1 MTDISGLA
9 VPRSDEVD
17 TVEIQNDVEQIA
29 FALSHDL
36 QAPLNSLA
44 SHAAMLK
51 QAVQTESEDVRTAI
65 DEVDGL
71 TSRMQQM
78 LDSILEFSV
87 LDAPDEHREI
97 VSLDVMLEEAIANWH
112 SQIDESGATIEHQT
126 LPPLAIARPQMTQ
139 VFQNLINN
147 AIKFRG
153 TRIPRIRISAVE
165 TGEYL
170 RIRFE
175 DNGIGIESAD
185 KERIFDMF
193 HRLHGD
199 TVYPGV
205 GAGLAICRRIVRA
218 HGGEVGVEST
228 PGRGSCFILKFR
240 GASVRMLNASGGTNE
255 AVG

>member
-1 MTDISGLA
+1 MDQQI
-9 VPRSDEVD
+9 
-17 TVEIQNDVEQIA
+17 EQIA

-44 SHAAMLK
+44 SHAGMLK
-51 QAVQTESEDVRTAI
+51 DALQSESEDIKAAI

-71 TSRMQQM
+71 TRRMQKM
-78 LDSILEFSV
+78 LDGIVEFSI

-97 VSLDVMLEEAIANWH
+97 VSLDVVLEEAIANLR
-112 SQIDESGATIEHQT
+112 SQIDESGATIEHQP
-126 LPPLAIARPQMTQ
+126 LPVLAITRAQMTQ
-139 VFQNLINN
+139 VFQNLISN

-153 TRIPRIRISAVE
+153 TRIPRIRISSVE

-175 DNGIGIESAD
+175 DNGIGIDSGD
-185 KERIFDMF
+185 RERIFDMF

-199 TVYPGV
+199 AAYPGV

-218 HGGEVGVEST
+218 HGGEISVEST
-228 PGRGSCFILKFR
+228 PGRGSCFILEFR
-240 GASVRMLNASGGTNE
+240 GASVRTLNSNGSSNE